1 MSKKLNMENLND
13 KQLEKISREL
23 EVSQAPSKYAFNAK
37 PNTFY
42 LYETENNNL
51 YIPFAYGEK
60 YPRPERDAYDTRNI
74 VFEGQLREEQ
84 KAVKS
89 EAIKVLNDKGCVIIS
104 ANPAFGKTCL
114 SIYIASKIQMK
125 TLVICNRVVLI
136 QQWKES
142 ILKFCPTAKVKILS
156 ATSKW
161 EDADFYI
168 INATNVPKHPFS
180 FYKEIGFLVVD
191 ELHLIMAEKL
201 SSCMRY
207 ITPRYLLGL
216 SATPYRTDGL
226 DILIDMYFGT
236 YKITR
241 KLWRE
246 HLVYKVKTGFKPE
259 VSLNRMGKVDWGSV
273 IESQCGDRERNELII
288 KVIKFFPDRVFL
300 VLCKRV
306 SQATYLVERLK
317 EEKEDVTSLIGT
329 QQEFER
335 QSRVLIGTCQKCSTG
350 FDHPRLNAMILASDV
365 EQYFVQYLGRVF
377 RTKEVV
383 PLIFDFVDEF
393 SLLEKHYKTRVATYL
408 EHGGKVKD
416 FFKEFPHF

>member
-1 MSKKLNMENLND
+1 MSRKLNMENLSD
-13 KQLEKISREL
+13 KQLQKLSKDL

-37 PNTFY
+37 PNIFY
-42 LYETENNNL
+42 LYETYNNDL
-51 YIPFAYGEK
+51 YIPFAYAEK
-60 YPRPERDAYDTRNI
+60 FPRPAREDYDTRSI
-74 VFEGQLREEQ
+74 IFEGQLREEQ
-84 KAVKS
+84 KVVKT

-136 QQWKES
+136 QQWKDS

-156 ATSKW
+156 STSKW

-168 INATNVPKHPFS
+168 INATNVPKHDFS

-201 SSCMRY
+201 STCMRY

-246 HLVYKVKTGFKPE
+246 HIVYKIKTDFKPE
-259 VSLNRMGKVDWGSV
+259 VKLNRMGKVDWGSV
-273 IESQCGDRERNELII
+273 IDSQCNDRERNELIVKLI
-288 KVIKFFPDRVFL
+288 QFFPDRVFL

-306 SQATYLVERLK
+306 SQATYLVERLQ

-383 PLIFDFVDEF
+383 PLIFDFVDNF
-393 SLLEKHYKTRVATYL
+393 SLLEKHYKTRVATYV
-408 EHGGKVKD
+408 EHGGVVKD
-416 FFKEFPHF
+416 FFREYPEF